1 MKKYLGFNRDLFEI
15 VLFFIAWRIW
25 ITVFALLGIILLQPP
40 SRDLFG
46 GGFENYITNPLF
58 WGWSNFDG
66 EHYVSIAQKGYGT
79 LTHAFFPGYPF
90 LIKQLSPEG
99 LSRIVF
105 TGQAVSSLFFLLSLI
120 VLWQLIRLDYP
131 REVARFALVLLVT
144 FPTSFF
150 FGSVYG
156 ESLLLFLTLLSFF
169 LARKAKWFPSS
180 LIASIAS
187 ATRIFGIVLLP
198 SLFIEWLLQ
207 RKGGKITI
215 RDAQIF
221 TIALAGLGLLLY
233 MLYLYKTTGNPL
245 SFYTEQKFFAQG
257 RVSDKLILL
266 PQVFWRYFKMLLTV
280 QKTSPLYF
288 TVWMEF
294 LSGILGSVLI
304 VYGYFRKV
312 RYSYLAFATISFL
325 LPTLTGSFTSLPRY
339 TLVIFPF
346 FIIGSLWLS
355 DAKKKTRV
363 AIISLFVVLLGIKTM
378 MFVTGYWVA

>member
-79 LTHAFFPGYPF
+79 LAHAFFPGYPF

-169 LARKAKWFPSS
+169 LARKAKWFTSS

-187 ATRIFGIVLLP
+187 ATR
-198 SLFIEWLLQ
+198 
-207 RKGGKITI
+207 
-215 RDAQIF
+215 IF